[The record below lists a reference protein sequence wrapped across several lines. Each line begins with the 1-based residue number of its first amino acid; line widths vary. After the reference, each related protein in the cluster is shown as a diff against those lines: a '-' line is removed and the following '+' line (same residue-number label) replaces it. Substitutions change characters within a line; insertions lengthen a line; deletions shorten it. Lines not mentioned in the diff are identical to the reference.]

1 MTFNTT
7 NKGPPLTALGYFLM
21 QRKQSILAVNDLER
35 YSEDAQNK
43 ALQQAFNNL
52 RETETDFY
60 KKCVADKL
68 PSIPELVCFFEGQ
81 TGAAYII
88 LA

>member
-7 NKGPPLTALGYFLM
+7 NKVPPLTALGYFLM
-21 QRKQSILAVNDLER
+21 QRKRSILAVNDLER

-52 RETETDFY
+52 RESETDFY
-60 KKCVADKL
+60 TKCVTDKHTG
-68 PSIPELVCFFEGQ
+68 IPELVCFFEGQ
-81 TGAAYII
+81 TSAAYII